1 MIRMKNLA
9 ILASGRGS
17 NFQAI
22 IDHIK
27 LGILQN
33 VKINMLIS
41 NDSTATAVTIARE
54 NKIPFTFIDGIQNK
68 RFSNSQDRERA
79 RCDFDEKTLAALE
92 SNRIDFVALAGF
104 MQVLGKQIVQ
114 KYRFRIM
121 NIHPSLDLVKFG
133 GRGMFGDRVHAAVLQ
148 AGEKESG
155 CTVHYV
161 DESID
166 GGPII
171 LQSRVPIES
180 GDDPHTLGKRI
191 LVQEHRTYAKA
202 LQLHA
207 DDRIRLTNGSIT
219 LYRNDG
225 WEDEWN
231 RRQAIFTVSEG
242 KRIKSPVYST

>member
-1 MIRMKNLA
+1 MKNLA
-9 ILASGRGS
+9 VLASGRGS

-22 IDHIK
+22 INHIELGVLQNIK
-27 LGILQN
+27 LT
-33 VKINMLIS
+33 MLMS
-41 NDSTATAVTIARE
+41 NEPTANAVTIARQ
-54 NKIPFTFIDGIQNK
+54 NQIPFTIIEGIQNRK
-68 RFSNSQDRERA
+68 FGNAEDREHA
-79 RCDFDEKTLAALE
+79 RCKFDEKVLEALTN
-92 SNRIDFVALAGF
+92 NRIDFVALAGF
-104 MQVLGKQIVQ
+104 MQVLGKPIVHN
-114 KYRFRIM
+114 YNYRIM
-121 NIHPSLDLVKFG
+121 NIHPSLDLVRFG

-180 GDDPHTLGKRI
+180 GDDPNTLGHRI

-207 DDRIRLTNGSIT
+207 DSRIRITNSCVT
-219 LYRNDG
+219 LDRSGG

-231 RRQAIFTVSEG
+231 GRQVTFTMPV
-242 KRIKSPVYST
+242 KSTVYST

>member
-1 MIRMKNLA
+1 MKNLA
-9 ILASGRGS
+9 VLASGRGS

-22 IDHIK
+22 INHIELGVLQNIK
-27 LGILQN
+27 LT
-33 VKINMLIS
+33 MLIS
-41 NDSTATAVTIARE
+41 NEPTANAVTIARQ
-54 NKIPFTFIDGIQNK
+54 NQIPFTVIEGIQNRK
-68 RFSNSQDRERA
+68 FGNAENRERA
-79 RCDFDEKTLAALE
+79 RCKFDEKVLEALTN
-92 SNRIDFVALAGF
+92 NRIDFVALAGF
-104 MQVLGKQIVQ
+104 MQVLGKPIVHNYN
-114 KYRFRIM
+114 YRIL
-121 NIHPSLDLVKFG
+121 NIHPSLDLVRFG

-180 GDDPHTLGKRI
+180 GDDPNTLGHRI

-207 DDRIRLTNGSIT
+207 DGRIHITNSCVTLDRSG
-219 LYRNDG
+219 G

-231 RRQAIFTVSEG
+231 ERQVTFTMPV
-242 KRIKSPVYST
+242 KSTVYST

>member
-1 MIRMKNLA
+1 MKNLA
-9 ILASGRGS
+9 VLASGRGS

-27 LGILQN
+27 LGVLQN
-33 VKINMLIS
+33 VELNLLIS
-41 NDSTATAVTIARE
+41 NDSTATAVTIARA
-54 NKIPFTFIDGIQNK
+54 NQIPFTFIEGIQNK
-68 RFSNSQDRERA
+68 RFSNVQDRERA
-79 RCDFDEKTLAALE
+79 RCEFDEKTMAALE
-92 SNRIDFVALAGF
+92 GNRIDFVALAGF

-114 KYRFRIM
+114 KYKYCIM

-207 DDRIRLTNGSIT
+207 DGRIRLTDGCVT
-219 LYRNDG
+219 LDVSGG

-231 RRQAIFTVSEG
+231 RRQTIFTVSDTE
-242 KRIKSPVYST
+242 RQIKSTVYST